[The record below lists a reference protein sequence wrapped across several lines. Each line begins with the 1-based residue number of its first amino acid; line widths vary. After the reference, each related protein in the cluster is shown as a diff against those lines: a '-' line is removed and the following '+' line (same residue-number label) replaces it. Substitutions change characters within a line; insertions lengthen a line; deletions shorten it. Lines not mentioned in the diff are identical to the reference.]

1 MNKKFYKLIF
11 SKRLNK
17 LIAVGEN
24 ATGLGKSGQSTLVVG
39 SVQDGLFFTGMLKLI
54 AGAVAALFVSGASFA
69 GGSSIALPAAAL
81 PTGASVAAGKATVLQ
96 AGNTLTV
103 NQTTSQAIVN
113 WNSFS
118 IGSKAKVIINQP
130 SASSVE
136 LDRVTGNN
144 ASQIFGQLSSN
155 GQVVLVNPNG
165 IVFGKDGSVSATG
178 FTASTLGI
186 TDADFLAG
194 NYNFVSDGS
203 EGLIVNKGKLQTASG
218 GYVALLGAK
227 VTNSGQ
233 IIAPDGT
240 VYMGAAQAMTV
251 PLSASGKIKLELTQ
265 SAVNAMVSNT
275 AKGTIVAEG
284 GQVYMQAAALNDAVG
299 STANTAST
307 ATTRSVIN
315 VNNAGSID
323 VSGPQA
329 GGVTLLADA
338 GAIKVSGSITANST
352 NASNTGG
359 QIVIGRDAS
368 TGILSATTDVSHAA
382 LTAKAGFVETSGEV
396 LKSSGVLVAA
406 GTWLLDPNSVEIN
419 STTTPNTAGDSV
431 VLASDINTALSNGS
445 TVTISTGGAG
455 AVPSASAASPAG
467 TVNITNASTTTGNGD
482 ITVNA
487 AITPTMGTLNLNAYR
502 NIVLN
507 SNVSASSIGLTAST
521 GNVSGSGNLATS
533 SSGVLTINAATA
545 GTLTGT
551 ISGGAL
557 VDSGVGVL
565 TLAGANTYV
574 GSTTINTGTLS
585 FTTPSSSYSSAT
597 SLSNLYASSQFN
609 IAAGAIL
616 NFNIPTN
623 VTESGNAASTTFS
636 GSGTMTKTG
645 GGKLTWGSYA
655 TFALAA
661 GSLID
666 VQAGTLVGGWNNSLT
681 WTNNKSSLNVAS
693 GATFNGVE
701 AGVNVDALT
710 GSGTVNTG
718 YSTNQGSITVGVN
731 NTAAGTYNT
740 TAGNATFSGTINAT
754 GTGTSSGLSKVGTGT
769 QILTGS
775 NSYLA
780 TSISGGTLQIGSS
793 STAGTTG
800 SLGTGAVTLSN
811 GANLSYQLDT
821 PTTIPVGNAISGNG
835 NLIANI
841 GGGNALTIN
850 APVSLTGTNNYV
862 ALETN
867 GGAISNTATGTIAAT
882 NISIDNSNGSINTT
896 TGAITHGAANS
907 GSLVGIS
914 IGGAMSATGN
924 FNLYGVSNSNN
935 AINIAANL
943 SGGLIQSTGSTTSGY
958 EAIYWTSGNI
968 AVTGLS
974 GSSSITGNLA
984 NNNAGGSAAVWIGG
998 NVGLTAS
1005 AGTTFNLIGNATG
1018 LNSDNY
1024 ANTRGVRVTNG
1035 VTLTTSGLINITGN
1049 SKSDDGV
1056 LVYGNIIQ
1064 NGASSLLTITGTES
1078 ANGGGGQAGYNQL
1091 GSITLNNGSSL
1102 IINGAAANVNPTMS
1116 SAEYGASITGSI
1128 SGSGGTI
1135 SIAGAASSY
1144 DNSVGLN
1151 TTSSIT
1157 SGGGNITLVGQNLYG
1172 SAGNA
1177 ISIGAN
1183 VNAGAG
1189 NVLIQSMNNQIAQS
1203 SGTITGANVTLDNT
1217 GAGLTSLIAD
1227 TTSTPNLAVGTSFG
1241 GSINSST
1248 GAIVE
1253 GSGKSTGGNVVELNG
1268 SGIVAS
1274 GNVNIAANSANGTYN
1289 GFVSAST
1296 GLIKTSGANSQVNIN
1311 SNAVVSDGGAI
1322 SNTAGTLGVTI
1333 AGTGNVTVSG
1343 NITASGSSGIS
1354 ISAGNGAG
1362 SSSTL
1367 TTTNATITQSS
1378 GAGAINLSTTGTGN
1392 LAVGKIVDN
1401 GTGNVTLVGGSA
1413 LGVGVTTGN
1422 VTTTSGDTV
1431 TLAGS
1436 DNLYVFSGSETGT
1449 GNLSYLNSGFNTLSL
1464 AGSGLTVNAQNN
1476 TAYSLGYAI
1485 TGSSAKTQ
1493 VFFRDNTT
1501 AAPSFNLTLANL
1513 SKVYGS
1519 ADPGINSSSF
1529 LTAYN
1534 AASGATTLTSA
1545 VGSNTYAMSA
1555 TTAINGL
1562 SFTSATRANYGT
1574 LAGEQVSTYAY
1585 SGISGTAENVTL
1597 TQQPSLIITQAS
1609 LTVTPTAVSTTYDG
1623 VSTYNTLV
1631 SNAFSVSGLK
1641 STVDGMTTGDA
1652 VTAVSTALNN
1662 GSAIVGTGI
1671 AQAGSFTQTLSGA
1684 TGSGLSNYI
1693 ISYGAP
1699 VTGNVA
1705 KATLTFTGANSTLT
1719 YNGQTQ
1725 INPFTETTNS
1735 GNLNGNHALG
1745 SDVLT
1750 VSGQAS
1756 SRNAASGLADSLS
1769 VTGTAATLA
1778 NYIINKTNGSL
1789 TINPEAITVT
1799 AATASKTYDGSTAIT
1814 TASPSITSGSVQTG
1828 DSITLN
1834 GETFANKNVNGT
1846 NGSTINANAV
1856 TISDGN
1862 GGQNYS
1868 VSYATAAGTISP
1880 KTLTETLT
1888 GISKTYDGTTTATIG
1903 TSNLSISTGI
1913 TGESFTVANTTGI
1926 TGSYANANVLSN
1938 SGNGSVTASGIS
1950 SSNLT
1955 AGTNTSIN
1963 NYVLPTSVTADV
1975 GTITPKSATA
1985 TINSTTTTYNGA
1997 TQSSVGGL
2005 ASTTGLVGS
2014 DTLSVSGDVVSARN
2028 AGYYQT
2034 NATATNSNY
2043 NVTVNQGTLTI
2054 NKAALILSAAADTK
2068 VYDGTT
2074 ASSQTVGVS
2083 GLRGTDSVV
2092 ATQVFNS
2099 ANVVGATTTN
2109 VSGYTIS
2116 DQNGGNNYT
2125 VTLNTNTGTIT
2136 PAPLNIAINSASTT
2150 YGTVVP
2156 LTYSVSGLVNGQNST
2171 AAGLVLPLTTM
2182 GFTSN
2187 STTNNV
2193 GQYPITSGTASVGS
2207 NYSINAIVNGTLS
2220 ITPATLTFTATGNA
2234 KIVTTSD
2241 PTLTYSTSG
2250 LVNGDSASVITQAP
2264 TLTRAPGEGAG
2275 SYAISMS
2282 GGNAGSNYTIVNSV
2296 PLGTNFT
2303 IVGASELLITMNGV
2317 TTTYGTLGAPTV
2329 SSAKYL
2335 DANNHVIYTLTNT
2348 SGNTWSDGVGGA
2360 ITIASTLSGVA
2371 VTTSVGTV
2379 TGAVTNTNSGTAN
2392 SSGNFNSVFTQV
2404 NNYTV
2409 NQAPL
2414 TITAANVTRT
2424 YDGTNFSSPSA
2435 SAMGLMNN
2443 ETLSSLGGVVFSGT
2457 AINSRNAGVYTI
2469 IPTVA
2474 APSNLGNYSITYQNG
2489 QLTTNQANLVLSA
2502 GSDSKVYD
2510 GTTLSTVIPT
2520 SSQLAAGDTIS
2531 NLTQSFASKNVLG
2544 TNGST
2549 LNVNS
2554 GYVINDGNH
2563 GNNYAVTYQ
2572 SSTGT
2577 ITPLA
2582 TTVTINS
2589 ASTTY
2594 NGSTQ
2599 SSSGYSVS
2607 NLIAGDTLNVLGDTI
2622 TGRNAGTYT
2631 SAATAS
2637 NSNYAI
2643 TLDQGTLNI
2652 APKALTITAN
2662 AVNSTYDGVTTY
2674 AGLTAAPAFSAS
2686 GLVANDAVASV
2697 GTTAIQAGSTIGA
2710 GSALSGVAQAGTF
2723 NYSIGGAQGS
2733 GLSNYTITYV
2743 GNTGSVAK
2751 ANLNLTGATTAVTYD
2766 GQTQTNTYTMTN
2778 TGSSGALNSGNAL
2791 GADALIVTGMASG
2804 RNVIVGGNYADNLQ
2818 VAVGANT
2825 SLSNYNITTTNG
2837 SLTINPAALTVSAV
2851 TDTKAYDGSTS
2862 SSGTPVLSGTVYG
2875 TDSVVLNGQTYAS
2888 SAPAGANRSTLNANP
2903 VTIDDQ
2909 NNGQNYSVTYLAALG
2924 TISAAPP
2931 GANPVS
2937 PVVLPSAGQNGSSK
2951 GASASFN
2958 LVSLS
2963 DESELEPV
2971 NSFDDDQKCESIQDD
2986 GGPGFEI
2993 CYRMS
2998 KRSSLQ

>member
-1 MNKKFYKLIF
+1 MNKKLYKLIF

-17 LIAVGEN
+17 FIAVGEN
-24 ATGLGKSGQSTLVVG
+24 ATGLGKSGQSALVVG

-233 IIAPDGT
+233 ITAPDGT

-284 GQVYMQAAALNDAVG
+284 GQVYMQAAALNDVAA
-299 STANTAST
+299 SNTAST
-307 ATTRSVIN
+307 TTAAVNN

-329 GGVTLLADA
+329 GGVTLLADK
-338 GAIKVSGSITANST
+338 GNIKVSGTITANST

-368 TGILSATTDVSHAA
+368 TGILSATTDVSGAT
-382 LTAKAGFVETSGEV
+382 LTAKGGFVETSGEV

-821 PTTIPVGNAISGNG
+821 PTTIPVGNTITGNG

-867 GGAISNTATGTIAAT
+867 GGAISNASTGTIAAK
-882 NISIDNSNGSINTT
+882 NISIDNSNGSINMS
-896 TGAITHGAANS
+896 TGAITNGAATS
-907 GSLVGIS
+907 GSAVGINV
-914 IGGAMSATGN
+914 GASLTASGN
-924 FNLYGVSNSNN
+924 LNLYGVSTANYG
-935 AINIAANL
+935 IEIASGL
-943 SGGLIQSTGSTTSGY
+943 SGGNIQATGTTSGSGTQGISW
-958 EAIYWTSGNI
+958 ASGNI
-968 AVTGLS
+968 ASTGSSGVSTITANYSYMVGGGYGAFNIGVSGGS
-974 GSSSITGNLA
+974 GSVAVTAASGTVINL
-984 NNNAGGSAAVWIGG
+984 V
-998 NVGLTAS
+998 
-1005 AGTTFNLIGNATG
+1005 GNATG
-1018 LNSDNY
+1018 SAADNY
-1024 ANTRGVRVTNG
+1024 ANTRGFRVNNSY
-1035 VTLTTSGLINITGN
+1035 TLTTTGTINITGT
-1049 SKSDDGV
+1049 SKSDDGFINLGSIV
-1056 LVYGNIIQ
+1056 E
-1064 NGASSLLTITGTES
+1064 NGASSVLTINGTET
-1078 ANGGGGQAGYNQL
+1078 ANGGGGQSGVTSS
-1091 GSITLNNGSSL
+1091 GSITLNNGSAL
-1102 IINGAAANVNPTMS
+1102 KITGTAANTNPSVT
-1116 SAEYGASITGSI
+1116 APEVGALISGAITGS
-1128 SGSGGTI
+1128 GGAI
-1135 SIAGAASSY
+1135 SITGAASSY
-1144 DNSVGLN
+1144 DNSVALN
-1151 TTSSIT
+1151 TTASIT

-1172 SAGNA
+1172 SGGNA
-1177 ISIGAN
+1177 IGIGAN

-1693 ISYGAP
+1693 ISYGPP

-1735 GNLNGNHALG
+1735 GSLNSSNALG

-1756 SRNAASGLADSLS
+1756 SRNVASGLADSLS

-1799 AATASKTYDGSTAIT
+1799 AATASKTYDGTTAVT

-1868 VSYATAAGTISP
+1868 VSYATAAG
-1880 KTLTETLT
+1880 
-1888 GISKTYDGTTTATIG
+1888 
-1903 TSNLSISTGI
+1903 
-1913 TGESFTVANTTGI
+1913 
-1926 TGSYANANVLSN
+1926 
-1938 SGNGSVTASGIS
+1938 
-1950 SSNLT
+1950 
-1955 AGTNTSIN
+1955 
-1963 NYVLPTSVTADV
+1963 
-1975 GTITPKSATA
+1975 
-1985 TINSTTTTYNGA
+1985 
-1997 TQSSVGGL
+1997 
-2005 ASTTGLVGS
+2005 
-2014 DTLSVSGDVVSARN
+2014 
-2028 AGYYQT
+2028 
-2034 NATATNSNY
+2034 
-2043 NVTVNQGTLTI
+2043 TI

-2348 SGNTWSDGVGGA
+2348 SGNAWSDGVGGA
-2360 ITIASTLSGVA
+2360 ITITPTLSGVS

-2379 TGAVTNTNSGTAN
+2379 AGVVTNTNSGIAN
-2392 SSGNFNSVFTQV
+2392 SSGNFTSVFTQV

-2414 TITAANVTRT
+2414 TITAANVART

-2435 SAMGLMNN
+2435 SAVGLMNN
-2443 ETLSSLGGVVFSGT
+2443 ETLSSLGGVAFSGT
-2457 AINSRNAGVYTI
+2457 AINSRNAGVYSI
-2469 IPTVA
+2469 NPTAA
-2474 APSNLGNYSITYQNG
+2474 APSNFSNYSITYQNG
-2489 QLTTNQANLVLSA
+2489 RLTTNQANLVLSA

-2520 SSQLAAGDTIS
+2520 SSQLLVGDTIS

-2544 TNGST
+2544 TNAST

-2697 GTTAIQAGSTIGA
+2697 GTTAIQSGSTIGA

-2818 VAVGANT
+2818 VAAGANT